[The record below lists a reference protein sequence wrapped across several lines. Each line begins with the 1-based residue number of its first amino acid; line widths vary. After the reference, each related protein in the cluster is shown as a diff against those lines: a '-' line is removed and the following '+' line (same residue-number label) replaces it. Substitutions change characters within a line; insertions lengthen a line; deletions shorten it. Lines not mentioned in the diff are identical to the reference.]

1 MSQREEFLHYF
12 FNTIRKSEYVLLKFV
27 HGSIDK
33 IPTTSDLDL
42 LISQK
47 NEAQFI
53 NTIRNGS
60 NIDNVFQ
67 FKKSFATFISIVFN
81 DDSYLEIDLIYTFDR
96 KGTIFLDAA
105 TVLKS
110 GYLNENGIRLPAL
123 KYAAEYMILFYLINK
138 SNVPQ
143 RYAQFLTSL
152 SFENRSEVFG
162 YLCHKYDLSINK
174 LDELF
179 QVKLRGPKKIIQK
192 IKADPQNTTSKKFK
206 NKLRYLYDLV
216 RDLTS
221 NKGIIVSFS
230 GVDGAG
236 KSTVLD
242 NVQNLL
248 QHKYRHKTII
258 LRHRPGLFPIL
269 SSMLHGKKKAEK
281 ITRDNLPRKGTNEGF
296 ISSLFRFGY
305 YYLDYLLGQVVVYF
319 KYTLRG
325 YTVLYDRYYFDFIID
340 PKRSNIKLPK
350 ALLKFGYY
358 FITKPE
364 VNIFL
369 YANSDI
375 ILSRKKEMNEA
386 DIKLLTNEY
395 QELFEEFSKSHKK
408 QQYLSINN
416 TNIEKT
422 LDDVMKQC
430 VLASH

>member
-1 MSQREEFLHYF
+1 MSQREEFLQYF
-12 FNTIRKSEYVLLKFV
+12 FNAIRKSEYVLLKFV
-27 HGSIDK
+27 HGSIDE
-33 IPTTSDLDL
+33 IPSSSDLDL

-47 NEAQFI
+47 KETQFI
-53 NTIRNGS
+53 DIIRKGS
-60 NIDNVFQ
+60 NIENVFQ

-81 DDSYLEIDLIYTFDR
+81 DDSYLEIDLLYAFDR
-96 KGTIFLDAA
+96 KGIIFLDAP

-110 GYLNENGIRLPAL
+110 SYLNEHGIRLPAL

-138 SNVPQ
+138 SDVAK
-143 RYAQFLTSL
+143 RYADFLTSL
-152 SFENRSEVFG
+152 SFENRSEIFG
-162 YLCHKYDLSINK
+162 YLCHKYDLTNNK

-179 QVKLRGPKKIIQK
+179 LVKKRGPKKMIQK
-192 IKADPQNTTSKKFK
+192 IKAYPQNTKFKKFK
-206 NKLRYLYDLV
+206 NKLRYLSDLV
-216 RDLTS
+216 HDLTS

-236 KSTVLD
+236 KSTVLER
-242 NVQNLL
+242 VKKLL

-269 SSMLHGKKKAEK
+269 SSILHGKKKAEEISK
-281 ITRDNLPRKGTNEGF
+281 YNLPRKGTNESS
-296 ISSLFRFGY
+296 ISSVLRFGY
-305 YYLDYLLGQVVVYF
+305 YYLDYLLGQIYIYF

-350 ALLKFGYY
+350 ALLKLGYY
-358 FITKPE
+358 FVIKPE

-375 ILSRKKEMNEA
+375 ILSRKQEMNEE
-386 DIKLLTNEY
+386 DIKLLTSEY
-395 QELFEEFSKSHKK
+395 KELFEEFSKSYKN

-416 TNIEKT
+416 TNIEQT

-430 VLASH
+430 VLATH